1 MRLIPIVICVSFLV
15 IADEAQSDLIRANT
29 SVMSMLDLE
38 VDFWLFPLFLIPL
51 YRLLLHRFIHTYI
64 PSLLKSLGIGLLL
77 YLVGHILLEVLALKG
92 VIASEDVQQ
101 YLSCTVNDTVHPDYE
116 VEWYWKLG
124 PFILLG
130 IGRTISMVLL
140 NVLIIAQSPDKM
152 KGFVLGLSS
161 AFAGISGYILFEMA
175 PLLFTLCHDVS
186 FTVVIV
192 VLFLVYLVLA
202 KHYKLRERN
211 KEINIQAIVEEHY
224 ERYMDQEREYMRQP
238 HF

>member
-1 MRLIPIVICVSFLV
+1 M
-15 IADEAQSDLIRANT
+15 
-29 SVMSMLDLE
+29 
-38 VDFWLFPLFLIPL
+38 
-51 YRLLLHRFIHTYI
+51 
-64 PSLLKSLGIGLLL
+64 LKSLGIGLLL